1 MSYTYAGFIQF
12 PNTLHF
18 TTPLI
23 INFRDNA
30 TYTRLAQHG
39 SGPIHICNVRCNGT
53 ETDLTECMQYYD
65 GYYKDWCFHNSD
77 IYVKCDSGKATF
89 NIYKIEL
96 CLF

>member
-1 MSYTYAGFIQF
+1 MSETYTGFTQS

-18 TTPLI
+18 TMLLI

-65 GYYKDWCFHNSD
+65 GYYKDLCFHNND